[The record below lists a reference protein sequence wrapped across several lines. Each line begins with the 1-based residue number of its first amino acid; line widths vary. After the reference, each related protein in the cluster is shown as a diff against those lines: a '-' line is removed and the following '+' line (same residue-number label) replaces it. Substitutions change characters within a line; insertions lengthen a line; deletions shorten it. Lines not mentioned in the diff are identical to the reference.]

1 MAALAIAV
9 VIMEDLL
16 IMAAAVLV
24 IMEEAP
30 ATVTVT
36 ETAQLLE
43 VIFSSVVVIGIFS
56 GDTRIA
62 GIDIIVAGRDIF
74 VVMEVDTE
82 VIGVIIEHDA

>member
-1 MAALAIAV
+1 
-9 VIMEDLL
+9 
-16 IMAAAVLV
+16 MAAAVLV

-43 VIFSSVVVIGIFS
+43 VIFSSVAVIGIFS

>member
-43 VIFSSVVVIGIFS
+43 VIFSSVAVIGIFS

>member
-1 MAALAIAV
+1 
-9 VIMEDLL
+9 
-16 IMAAAVLV
+16 MAAAVLV

>member
-1 MAALAIAV
+1 
-9 VIMEDLL
+9 
-16 IMAAAVLV
+16 MAAAVLV

-62 GIDIIVAGRDIF
+62 GIDTMVAGRDIF

>member
-1 MAALAIAV
+1 
-9 VIMEDLL
+9 MEDLL

-62 GIDIIVAGRDIF
+62 GIDIMVAGRDIF

>member
-16 IMAAAVLV
+16 IMAAVLV

-43 VIFSSVVVIGIFS
+43 VIFSSVAVIGIFS

-62 GIDIIVAGRDIF
+62 GIDTMVAGRDIF

>member
-1 MAALAIAV
+1 
-9 VIMEDLL
+9 
-16 IMAAAVLV
+16 MAAAVLV

-62 GIDIIVAGRDIF
+62 GIDIMVAGRDIF

>member
-9 VIMEDLL
+9 VIMEGLL

-24 IMEEAP
+24 ITEEAP

-43 VIFSSVVVIGIFS
+43 VIFSSVVIGIFS
-56 GDTRIA
+56 EGTRIA
-62 GIDIIVAGRDIF
+62 
-74 VVMEVDTE
+74 VMEVGTEVTE
-82 VIGVIIEHDA
+82 VIGVTIEHDA

>member
-1 MAALAIAV
+1 
-9 VIMEDLL
+9 
-16 IMAAAVLV
+16 MAAALV

-62 GIDIIVAGRDIF
+62 GIDIMVADRDIF